1 MVEDCKIITSVIDR
15 KKVEKIIK
23 NVEYSNIN
31 KLDAMDMYR
40 TKYPRIRE
48 YTLFISTHG
57 ILTELNHILGQ
68 SSSKY
73 YSINILQNTL
83 SARSP
88 KILKAKYKLGIL
100 GMSENI

>member
-31 KLDAMDMYR
+31 KLDAMDVYR
-40 TKYPRIRE
+40 TKYSRIRE

-57 ILTELNHILGQ
+57 ILTELNHILGHRVPANITVSISYRIHFLLEVQ
-68 SSSKY
+68 KY
-73 YSINILQNTL
+73 
-83 SARSP
+83 
-88 KILKAKYKLGIL
+88 
-100 GMSENI
+100 